1 MNNFSSDEDDDDEVE
16 DDEDIDAD
24 YEDSEYESTESELDE
39 GCSNIKLTV
48 PLHPHSHNRSK
59 KRSCPHK
66 KVISSTEQ
74 DSESTEDDE
83 SDSETEDSESDSESS
98 SESIDDFSGSET
110 NTECDFTDS
119 EGRPNPFHKELE
131 VPSILIDAGS
141 PDIPG
146 MRRYPEDI
154 IEANTKPSENHYQN
168 NSTRLYK
175 TPNLADKKEAPVT
188 TSNYIGRSTQRAF
201 NLKKHWVSDASTVN
215 TGQNKGMEK
224 SEVDNRLK
232 SLMDR
237 LSNQQKLLKP
247 AEKPSRQME
256 HFIKGTANNA
266 TVPISTTNGM
276 KSISSDPL
284 VTSPLKSPTLFSR
297 QNSEKLHYAPPYQ
310 SIMNGIEVKP
320 PRENSNNPEIPKI
333 EQSVIKSESKN
344 DPKTPKIPKID
355 QNGVKEIIEEE
366 PPPIPP
372 MPEIYIE
379 EQNESKIDQNTP
391 ETTFESCNE
400 TKEDSAFMTPA
411 NELSLNPE
419 DLKESDDIPLADGEE
434 PEVEFRPEVSELS
447 PELPLATSS
456 PAIENLL
463 NEIRSPTES
472 EKSFIQKQ
480 SAVKLTDD
488 EIMRIYQERN
498 PLERLAKFNS
508 LKKKQSSVVHDI
520 ILSSNSANK
529 PRARRTRVAI
539 PSSSIPDPTDPNAR
553 TPIAPPR
560 TRAAT
565 EPPMSL
571 PATPLTGNF
580 EQHFTT
586 SIDYLT
592 HF

>member
-1 MNNFSSDEDDDDEVE
+1 MLLHMGFVCKLWFFFSSSDDEIEE
-16 DDEDIDAD
+16 DEEDIDAD

-48 PLHPHSHNRSK
+48 PLNPHHRK
-59 KRSCPHK
+59 KRCPHNK

-74 DSESTEDDE
+74 ESTEEED
-83 SDSETEDSESDSESS
+83 SDSEEETEDSSEDSASE

-141 PDIPG
+141 PEVPG

-154 IEANTKPSENHYQN
+154 IEANTKPVENVN
-168 NSTRLYK
+168 FGNRLYK
-175 TPNLADKKEAPVT
+175 TPNLADKPKELPT
-188 TSNYIGRSTQRAF
+188 NSNYIGRSTQRAF
-201 NLKKHWVSDASTVN
+201 NLKKHWVSDASN
-215 TGQNKGMEK
+215 TNTNAKNSMEK

-247 AEKPSRQME
+247 AEKPSKQME
-256 HFIKGTANNA
+256 HFMKGSSA
-266 TVPISTTNGM
+266 TTNGSSM

-284 VTSPLKSPTLFSR
+284 ITSPLKSPGVVVQTTKTSGLTSD
-297 QNSEKLHYAPPYQ
+297 QKLHYAPPYQ
-310 SIMNGIEVKP
+310 SIMNGIQIPRVEKPVEKPLRTNGFDPEEDEQKP
-320 PRENSNNPEIPKI
+320 PRPPTPEIFQEPPKKP
-333 EQSVIKSESKN
+333 EMK
-344 DPKTPKIPKID
+344 
-355 QNGVKEIIEEE
+355 KEEEE
-366 PPPIPP
+366 P
-372 MPEIYIE
+372 
-379 EQNESKIDQNTP
+379 SP
-391 ETTFESCNE
+391 ETTFESCNQEDIEEQIENHE
-400 TKEDSAFMTPA
+400 TIEEEPLNESQENSAFLTPA

-419 DLKESDDIPLADGEE
+419 DLKESEDIPLADDTIETIE
-434 PEVEFRPEVSELS
+434 NQE
-447 PELPLATSS
+447 PLATSS
-456 PAIENLL
+456 PAVQELL
-463 NEIRSPTES
+463 MSPTES

-480 SAVKLTDD
+480 SDVKLTDD

-508 LKKKQSSVVHDI
+508 LKKKQSSVVHDM
-520 ILSSNSANK
+520 ILSASSANK
-529 PRARRTRVAI
+529 PRTRRTRVAI
-539 PSSSIPDPTDPNAR
+539 PSSSIPDPNNPHV

-571 PATPLTGNF
+571 PATPLTG
-580 EQHFTT
+580 TKK
-586 SIDYLT
+586 SK
-592 HF
+592 